1 MSDQIVIRGA
11 REHNLKNID
20 LTLPRNK
27 LIVFTGLSGS
37 GKSSLAFDTIFA
49 EGQRRY
55 VESLSAYARQ
65 FLGQMDKPDVDEI
78 EGLSPA
84 ISIDQKAHSANP
96 RSTVATITE
105 IYDYLRVLF
114 ARVGR
119 PHCVACGKPIQ
130 KLTVEEM
137 VNIVLERLHNPPQ
150 PSLTLREGDRSVPPL
165 RVRGGAGGVTSTDA
179 ITVLAPIVRGRKGEY
194 HQMLYDL
201 YNEGFAE
208 VRVNGV
214 LKKLKE
220 RIVLARYKAHTIDLV
235 VDRVPIGW
243 PIDGNKA
250 LRSHLAEAIETA
262 LKYGHDVVTI
272 LVGGGAPTPPS
283 HPLFISPSGRGRD
296 SSGRGGKSVSPPLG
310 GGDSEGVSE
319 LIMSSKFSCP
329 DDGFS
334 FPEIEPRLF
343 SFNSP
348 YGACTQCHGLGTESL
363 FSEKVCLAC
372 KGARLRKESLHVQVG
387 GHSIVEVAGMNIVEA
402 YDFFNQLGFMAH
414 NPSQPPLTLRGGE
427 KQNPPLRVRGGRGS
441 YEIVLSDTEFEIAFP
456 VLREITSR
464 LKFML
469 DVGLD
474 YLTLDRRAG
483 TLSGGEAQR
492 IRLASQLGSRLTGTL
507 YVLDEPTIGLHQRDN
522 ERLIK
527 TLLELRDLGNTVIV
541 VEHDPAT
548 IRAADYLVDLG
559 PGAGKA
565 GGHIVVEGELKE
577 LLHNPP
583 PPSLTLRE
591 GVESGDTRK
600 RAPLRVRGDRGVTK
614 GSYES
619 LTLQYL
625 SGQKSIPLPV
635 SRRTNSKERLKIVG
649 ASENNLKNL
658 TLEIPLRR
666 FVCVTGVS
674 GSGKSTLV
682 NDILYK
688 ALANRYNLARY
699 VPGRHKA
706 ILGLEY
712 LDGVVE
718 VDQSPIGR
726 TPRSNPATYTGVF
739 THIRDLFAALPES
752 RMRGYK
758 PGRFS
763 FNVSTHRGGG
773 RCENCEG
780 NGLIAIEMHFLPT
793 VYVKCDVCK
802 GKRFDRETL
811 EVLYKGKNIFDV
823 LSMTIEEADGFF
835 RDIPHIHDRLKVL
848 REVGLGYIELG
859 QSATTLSG
867 GEAQRVKLGTELA
880 GRRRGRILYIL
891 DEPTV
896 GLHYE
901 DVRKL
906 IEVLQRLVQA
916 GNTVLVIEHNLDII
930 KCADYIIDLGP
941 EGGDKGGE
949 VVAIGTPEEV
959 ARAKGS
965 WTGKYLKSVLSPLR

>member
-1 MSDQIVIRGA
+1 MIA
-11 REHNLKNID
+11 
-20 LTLPRNK
+20 
-27 LIVFTGLSGS
+27 
-37 GKSSLAFDTIFA
+37 
-49 EGQRRY
+49 
-55 VESLSAYARQ
+55 
-65 FLGQMDKPDVDEI
+65 
-78 EGLSPA
+78 
-84 ISIDQKAHSANP
+84 
-96 RSTVATITE
+96 
-105 IYDYLRVLF
+105 
-114 ARVGR
+114 
-119 PHCVACGKPIQ
+119 
-130 KLTVEEM
+130 
-137 VNIVLERLHNPPQ
+137 
-150 PSLTLREGDRSVPPL
+150 
-165 RVRGGAGGVTSTDA
+165 
-179 ITVLAPIVRGRKGEY
+179 VLAPVVRGRKGEY

-201 YNEGFAE
+201 YNEGFSE
-208 VRVNGV
+208 VRVNGAF
-214 LKKLKE
+214 KKLKE

-243 PIDGNKA
+243 PIEGNKA
-250 LRSHLAEAIETA
+250 LRAHLAEAIEVG
-262 LKYGHDVVTI
+262 LKYGKDVVTI
-272 LVGGGAPTPPS
+272 LLSSRESLSESKANNERIRS
-283 HPLFISPSGRGRD
+283 ISSD
-296 SSGRGGKSVSPPLG
+296 SSRISSAI
-310 GGDSEGVSE
+310 SE
-319 LIMSSKFSCP
+319 ITMSSKFSCP

-348 YGACTQCHGLGTESL
+348 YGACSQCHGLGTESL
-363 FSEKVCLAC
+363 FSEKICLHC
-372 KGARLRKESLHVQVG
+372 KGARLRRESLHVFVG
-387 GHSIVEVAGMNIVEA
+387 GRNIVEVAGMNIGEA
-402 YDFFNQLGFMAH
+402 HAFFNALGFTAH
-414 NPSQPPLTLRGGE
+414 NPPQPSLTFPPKADPPRAEREGERSIPPL
-427 KQNPPLRVRGGRGS
+427 KVRGGRGS
-441 YEIVLSDTEFEIAFP
+441 YAMRLTDTEFEIAFP

-474 YLTLDRRAG
+474 YLTLDRKAG

-527 TLLELRDLGNTVIV
+527 TLLDLRDLGNTVIV

-559 PGAGKA
+559 PGAGKQ
-565 GGHIVVEGELKE
+565 GGEVVVEGELRE
-577 LLHNPP
+577 LLRNPSQP
-583 PPSLTLRE
+583 PLTLRGGEKQKPSLKVRE
-591 GVESGDTRK
+591 G
-600 RAPLRVRGDRGVTK
+600 RVG
-614 GSYES
+614 YES

-625 SGQKSIPLPV
+625 TGQKSIPLPET
-635 SRRTNSKERLKIVG
+635 RRVNSKERLKIVG
-649 ASENNLKNL
+649 AAENNLKNL

-688 ALANRYNLARY
+688 ALANKYYLAHY
-699 VPGRHKA
+699 VPGRHKT
-706 ILGLEY
+706 IVGLEY

-739 THIRDLFAALPES
+739 THIRDLFSALPES

-823 LSMTIEEADGFF
+823 LSMTIDDADNFF

-896 GLHYE
+896 GLHYD

-906 IEVLQRLVQA
+906 IEVLQRLVGA

-930 KCADYIIDLGP
+930 KCADYLIDLGP
-941 EGGDKGGE
+941 EGGDRGGE
-949 VVAIGTPEEV
+949 VVAQGTPEEV
-959 ARAKGS
+959 AKEKGS
-965 WTGKYLKSVLSPLR
+965 YTGKYLKGVLH